1 MKLRPRLLVVSLS
14 VALVVSV
21 GVGWLIARSGSS
33 SASSSTTAES
43 VVIPSNSQFA
53 TPGIGTNAVVAGKAL
68 PKVNVQT
75 LQGDDVSTATLLGHP
90 MVINVWGSTCGPCKH
105 ELPDF
110 AKVHAT
116 MGDRV
121 RFVGIDYL
129 PPSSDEEKFARDK
142 GVQYELFY
150 DGNGEFISKV
160 GISNFP
166 VTLFVNAKG
175 TIVKQTGQL
184 DEATLTSLI
193 KSELL

>member
-1 MKLRPRLLVVSLS
+1 VVSLS
-14 VALVVSV
+14 VALVISV
-21 GVGWLIARSGSS
+21 GVGWLIARSSS
-33 SASSSTTAES
+33 SSSTTSGTAPES
-43 VVIPSNSQFA
+43 VVIPSNSQFT
-53 TPGIGTNAVVAGKAL
+53 TPGIGTNAAVSGKPL
-68 PKVNVQT
+68 PTVDVQT
-75 LQGDDVSTATLLGHP
+75 LQGDNVSTATLIGHP

-105 ELPDF
+105 ELPAF
-110 AKVHAT
+110 AKVHAS
-116 MGDRV
+116 MGDQV
-121 RFVGIDYL
+121 RFVGLDYL